1 MRSRWLAFDPE
12 ERKELPVI
20 WGLHTVAKAAASLI
34 GICVQAIG
42 DVVLDCSD
50 VTDPSWSSSRRERDG
65 WSTRSNSREWVKVW
79 EEQGLRADIESLT
92 NLSRAVAK
100 LGEEG
105 AWLPFGGRGDNWV
118 RRGGDEPRADCA
130 SLACLSWGWFKARG
144 KPGLVEG
151 EIGWSRFGGPS
162 KLVSGLLLGVSS
174 GVGCAARRGSA
185 GGKRFPDM
193 KKGGSE

>member
-1 MRSRWLAFDPE
+1 M
-12 ERKELPVI
+12 
-20 WGLHTVAKAAASLI
+20 
-34 GICVQAIG
+34 QAIG

-50 VTDPSWSSSRRERDG
+50 VTDPIWSSSRGERDG
-65 WSTRSNSREWVKVW
+65 LSTRSSSWEWVQVW
-79 EEQGLRADIESLT
+79 EEQGLRADTGSLA
-92 NLSRAVAK
+92 NLSWAVAK
-100 LGEEG
+100 VGGEG
-105 AWLPFGGRGDNWV
+105 TWLPSGRRGDDWF
-118 RRGGDEPRADCA
+118 RRGGDEPRADCT
-130 SLACLSWGWFKARG
+130 SLAYLSWGLFKARG

-151 EIGWSRFGGPS
+151 EIGWSRFGGLS